1 MRATPPLAAL
11 ALAAGLTACSK
22 APEPAPAKAP
32 PPPPNAFTMKD
43 LAAAT
48 AVDARLAR
56 LSLVAGDVHQ
66 ALSPEPGAKPAA
78 VVKARERAK
87 GLVPALAAALGD
99 AERAVGIV
107 AHPVDRRLA
116 EAALV
121 AAKAYAERV
130 AAAATGTVPV
140 GPGELLGA
148 RDALGNAITSYR
160 ASRAAW
166 RLGAPEPVGVEREF
180 AEARAELQRIESGIG
195 AKTRVAPREAGH
207 ELESGVRMTGQLAA
221 RRAKAAAEKL
231 PPPLHEPAVRYAEA
245 EGRALEAF
253 TGLFEAPEAERPALS
268 RAYQEAKADALSAL
282 ADYFAA
288 IAGR

>member
-1 MRATPPLAAL
+1 MRAPLPL
-11 ALAAGLTACSK
+11 ALATAVALSACSK
-22 APEPAPAKAP
+22 SPEPAPAKAP
-32 PPPPNAFTMKD
+32 APPPNAFTMKD

-56 LSLVAGDVHQ
+56 LSLLASDVHQ
-66 ALSPEPGAKPAA
+66 ALSPEPGTKPAA

-107 AHPVDRRLA
+107 AHPIDRRLA
-116 EAALV
+116 DGALV
-121 AAKAYAERV
+121 AAKAYAERL
-130 AAAATGTVPV
+130 AAAAEGTMPM
-140 GPGELLGA
+140 GPGELFTA
-148 RDALGNAITSYR
+148 RDALGGAITSYR

-166 RLGAPEPVGVEREF
+166 RLAAPEPAGVEREF
-180 AEARAELQRIESGIG
+180 AEARAEMQRIESGIG
-195 AKTRVAPREAGH
+195 ARTRVAPRESGH
-207 ELESGVRMTGQLAA
+207 ELEAGARMTGQLAA
-221 RRAKAAAEKL
+221 RRAKAAAERL

-245 EGRALEAF
+245 EARALEAF
-253 TGLFEAPEAERPALS
+253 TGLFEAPEAERLALS

-288 IAGR
+288 IAAR